1 MKDKEF
7 NNILDEC
14 LERLLVG
21 GETLEQCLRRYPQQ
35 AAELKPLLETALMV
49 KEASAI
55 QPRAEFKARARY
67 QLGSALRESPRGRRL
82 FGWMPQWATV
92 VVMAL
97 VLMLAGGGLVA
108 AAAGSMPDSV
118 LYPVKL
124 ATEEV
129 QLALVPS
136 QMDRARLCA
145 DFADRRVAEIIYMAE
160 QGDAE
165 QVQLLTQRL
174 AGSLDM
180 LAVLATD
187 LEGAEP
193 QVLSAPAPDWQ
204 IEEGGRNAYDWADN
218 QTDSENQFWTTVVDA
233 AAVHPDEL
241 RAALAGAP
249 EEVRTAL
256 LEAIAVSE
264 AGYQNILHALD

>member
-1 MKDKEF
+1 MKGKEF

-21 GETLEQCLRRYPQQ
+21 GETLEQCLQRYPQQ
-35 AAELKPLLETALMV
+35 AAELKPLLETALAV

-67 QLGSALRESPRGRRL
+67 QFGSALREKTSPKGRRL
-82 FGWMPQWATV
+82 LGWMPQWATV

-97 VLMLAGGGLVA
+97 VLMLAGGGLVT
-108 AAAGSMPDSV
+108 AAAGSMPDSA
-118 LYPVKL
+118 LYSVKL

-129 QLALVPS
+129 QLVLAPS
-136 QMDRARLCA
+136 EMDRARLCA
-145 DFADRRVAEIIYMAE
+145 DFADRRVAEIIYMAD

-165 QVQLLTQRL
+165 QVELLTQRL
-174 AGSLDM
+174 AGNLEM
-180 LAVLATD
+180 LTVLASD
-187 LEGAEP
+187 LGGGEP
-193 QVLSAPAPDWQ
+193 QVLLAPAPDWQ
-204 IEEGGRNAYDWADN
+204 IEEGGRNAYDWADD
-218 QTDSENQFWTTVVDA
+218 QNQFWATVVNA

-249 EEVRTAL
+249 EEVRPAL
-256 LEAIAVSE
+256 LQAIAVSE
-264 AGYQNILHALD
+264 IGYQNILHALD

>member
-1 MKDKEF
+1 MKAKEF

-21 GETLEQCLRRYPQQ
+21 GETLEQCLQRYPEQ
-35 AAELKPLLETALMV
+35 AAELKPLLETALAV

-67 QLGSALRESPRGRRL
+67 QLGSALRESPRVRRL
-82 FGWMPQWATV
+82 LGWMPQWATV
-92 VVMAL
+92 VVLAL
-97 VLMLAGGGLVA
+97 VLVLAGGGLVT
-108 AAAGSMPDSV
+108 AAAGSMPDSF

-129 QLALVPS
+129 QLVLAPS
-136 QMDRARLCA
+136 QMDRARLYA
-145 DFADRRVAEIIYMAE
+145 DFADRRVAEIVYMAE

-165 QVQLLTQRL
+165 QVELLTQRL

-180 LAVLATD
+180 LTVLASD
-187 LEGAEP
+187 LEGDEP
-193 QVLSAPAPDWQ
+193 QVLLAPAPGWQ
-204 IEEGGRNAYDWADN
+204 VEEGRNAYEGADD
-218 QTDSENQFWTTVVDA
+218 QDQFWATVVDA
-233 AAVHPDEL
+233 AAAHPDEL

-249 EEVRTAL
+249 EEVRPAL